1 MTSFCKFKGFA
12 LPTNDCQQEKTRR
25 QQIRVPAVSHSLK
38 IMREILSKH
47 APGVLYVHTTLTEWQ
62 YVNRNSVSTAIVN
75 KAVVGT
81 FHSIEVGFASACK

>member
-1 MTSFCKFKGFA
+1 MIATRK
-12 LPTNDCQQEKTRR
+12 DKTTTTAGYEGACSCAQPKNNERNVIKYGTR
-25 QQIRVPAVSHSLK
+25 CT
-38 IMREILSKH
+38 
-47 APGVLYVHTTLTEWQ
+47 LYTTLTEWQ

>member
-1 MTSFCKFKGFA
+1 
-12 LPTNDCQQEKTRR
+12 
-25 QQIRVPAVSHSLK
+25 
-38 IMREILSKH
+38 MREILSKI
-47 APGVLYVHTTLTEWQ
+47 AQGVLYVHTTLTEWQ